1 MSRYTGPKRRI
12 ARAANFPIFDKEDY
26 KLRPGKPGQH
36 KGGRPNNSPYAEQFA
51 EKQKVKKIYGMSE
64 KQFRRFFAMAQSDI
78 GNTGA
83 KFLELLE
90 RRLDNV
96 VYRLKLA
103 NSRPAAR
110 QLVAHGHIL
119 VNGKKLDIPSYIVDS
134 GDQVTL
140 KEKTKNN
147 TYFVSMKESM
157 KVIELPVWLEEYSD
171 GGKVKLL
178 PSRDMIDKTFRE
190 RLIVEFYSR

>member
-1 MSRYTGPKRRI
+1 
-12 ARAANFPIFDKEDY
+12 
-26 KLRPGKPGQH
+26 
-36 KGGRPNNSPYAEQFA
+36 
-51 EKQKVKKIYGMSE
+51 
-64 KQFRRFFAMAQSDI
+64 MAQSDI

-140 KEKTKNN
+140 KEK
-147 TYFVSMKESM
+147 
-157 KVIELPVWLEEYSD
+157 P
-171 GGKVKLL
+171 
-178 PSRDMIDKTFRE
+178 KTIITLFR
-190 RLIVEFYSR
+190 